1 MPTRAEMVAY
11 VAIRPRAK
19 LGGIVGYQ
27 ALYFGL
33 LFFPGLAGGFHGA
46 SANAGSSGYGSPS
59 AGGLG
64 EIA

>member
-11 VAIRPRAK
+11 VAIIPRAK

-27 ALYFGL
+27 ALYFGFL
-33 LFFPGLAGGFHGA
+33 IFFDLAGGFHGA
-46 SANAGSSGYGSPS
+46 SANAGSSGYGSPG
-59 AGGLG
+59 AGSLG